1 MNNKLEAIRDRIQ
14 TFAVEDHYEPNDMIR
29 LLSILE
35 AMVEEMQAID
45 KAANFK
51 EP

>member
-1 MNNKLEAIRDRIQ
+1 MSKLNEIRDRIQ
-14 TFAVEDHYEPNDMIR
+14 MFSVEDHYEPNDMIR

-35 AMVEEMQAID
+35 AMLEEMERID

-51 EP
+51 EQ

>member
-1 MNNKLEAIRDRIQ
+1 MTTKLDEIRDRIQ
-14 TFAVEDHYEPNDMIR
+14 MFRVEDHYEPNDMIR